1 MSETE
6 LVVRYAETDMMK
18 VVHHSV
24 YPIWFEAGRTDFA
37 EKLGY
42 PYSKIEEE
50 GVMMPL
56 CKLECT
62 FKGSA
67 RYGDTVIVK
76 TSIKKLT
83 PVRIELSYR
92 IYKKGDNTLLTEGST
107 LHAWTNTD
115 LKIINLKLIA
125 PKIFTLFASNVV
137 KE

>member
-6 LVVRYAETDMMK
+6 LIVRYAETDMMK

-42 PYSKIEEE
+42 PYSKIEED
-50 GVMMPL
+50 GIMMPL

-62 FKGSA
+62 FKVSA

-76 TSIKKLT
+76 TFIRKLT
-83 PVRIELSYR
+83 PVRIELGYQ
-92 IYKKGDNTLLTEGST
+92 IYKKGDNTLLTEGYT

-115 LKIINLKLIA
+115 LKIINLKLVA
-125 PKIFTLFASNVV
+125 PQIYTLFESNMI
-137 KE
+137 EE